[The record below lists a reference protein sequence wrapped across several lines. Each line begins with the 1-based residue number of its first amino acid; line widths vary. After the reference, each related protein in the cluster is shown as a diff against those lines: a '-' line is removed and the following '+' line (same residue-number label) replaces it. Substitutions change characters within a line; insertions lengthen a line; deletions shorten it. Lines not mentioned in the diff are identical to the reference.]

1 MDFTLTKYKQLL
13 STLQQRGFSFQTF
26 EQFLKEPASKS
37 IVLRHDVDLLP
48 YNSLAFAKIQAE
60 RGIIGSYFFRAVP
73 ESWDEQ
79 VIKEIANLGHEI
91 GYHYENLTT
100 CNGDIDKAYKDFTN
114 NLEKLRKLASVST
127 ICMHGSP
134 RSKWD
139 SKDMWKKYN
148 YRDLGIIGE
157 PYFDVDFD
165 NVFYLTDTG
174 RRWDGWKV
182 SLRDKV
188 PQQERWVKEG
198 LVFHSTQDIIDFMN
212 KSDVMSGIEMADRIM
227 FTFHPNRWNNKLL
240 PWVKEFIMQNIKNQ
254 VKWML
259 VNKMFIY

>member
-26 EQFLKEPASKS
+26 EQFLKGPASKS

-79 VIKEIANLGHEI
+79 VIKEIADLGHEI

-100 CNGDIDKAYKDFTN
+100 CNGDIDKAYKDFTI

-198 LVFHSTQDIIDFMN
+198 LVFHSTQDIINFMKN
-212 KSDVMSGIEMADRIM
+212 GKVLSRVEVPDKIM
-227 FTFHPNRWNNKLL
+227 FTFHPQRWNDKAL
-240 PWVKEFIMQNIKNQ
+240 PWVKEFVMQNVKNQ
-254 VKWML
+254 VKRIL
-259 VNKMFIY
+259 VGR